1 MNIPADEELFAALAA
16 RRVTPGA
23 EPVAL
28 AVAEALARRA
38 SAAEGET
45 RRLLLARLQRRIDA
59 ISSAATAAPA
69 AASAPAPWAALTSLV
84 DRLGR
89 AEAPPPRSQVRAPA
103 PPPLKTVAALQPTV
117 GRLKAEH
124 RLRQARAQ
132 VPENAGPL
140 HSSRVVHRMLQTLHA
155 DAPGYLQAL
164 SASVEALAELE
175 REFEASL
182 RPAGREARGE
192 RRRQR

>member
-1 MNIPADEELFAALAA
+1 MNAAADEDVFAALAA
-16 RRVTPGA
+16 RRAVPGA

-38 SAAEGET
+38 AAAEGET

-59 ISSAATAAPA
+59 ISNVVTAPA
-69 AASAPAPWAALTSLV
+69 SASAPAPWAALSSLV

-89 AEAPPPRSQVRAPA
+89 AEAPPPRGQVRAPA

-117 GRLKAEH
+117 GRLKTEH

-155 DAPGYLQAL
+155 DAPAYLQAL

-175 REFEASL
+175 RELEASL

-192 RRRQR
+192 KRRQR

>member
-1 MNIPADEELFAALAA
+1 MNAPADEELFAALAA
-16 RRVTPGA
+16 RRAAPGA

-28 AVAEALARRA
+28 AVAEALARLA
-38 SAAEGET
+38 AAAEGET
-45 RRLLLARLQRRIDA
+45 RRQLLARLQRRIDA
-59 ISSAATAAPA
+59 ISTVATATA
-69 AASAPAPWAALTSLV
+69 AASAPAPWVALSSLV

-117 GRLKAEH
+117 GRLKTEH

-155 DAPGYLQAL
+155 EAPAYLQAL

-175 REFEASL
+175 RAFEASL

-192 RRRQR
+192 KRRQR

>member
-1 MNIPADEELFAALAA
+1 MNAPADEDLFAALAA
-16 RRVTPGA
+16 RRAAPGA

-38 SAAEGET
+38 AAAKGET
-45 RRLLLARLQRRIDA
+45 RRLLLARLQRRIDT
-59 ISSAATAAPA
+59 ISNVVTAPA
-69 AASAPAPWAALTSLV
+69 AASAPASWAALSSLV

-117 GRLKAEH
+117 GRLKTEH

-132 VPENAGPL
+132 VPDNAGPL

-155 DAPGYLQAL
+155 EAPAYLQAL

-192 RRRQR
+192 KRRQR